1 MATQSV
7 SGDVP
12 AGSSVFTPSADE
24 ERNWFAIFTRS
35 HHEKRV
41 AQYYIERQIEHFLPL
56 YRAVHQWTNYRR
68 VNLELPLFPNY
79 VFVRICRRERVRA
92 LEVPGALYF
101 VSQSNM
107 PAPLPGPEIE
117 CLRAGLHLRSFAPH
131 PYLAA
136 GAKVRV
142 KTGALAGVEGVV
154 LRNKSSCRVVLTI
167 SLIMRSVAVEVEA
180 GDLEFI
186 G

>member
-92 LEVPGALYF
+92 LFCEPEQHAGPAAWARDRMLARRSSSAELCTTS
-101 VSQSNM
+101 VSRGGSE
-107 PAPLPGPEIE
+107 GP
-117 CLRAGLHLRSFAPH
+117 R
-131 PYLAA
+131 
-136 GAKVRV
+136 
-142 KTGALAGVEGVV
+142 
-154 LRNKSSCRVVLTI
+154 
-167 SLIMRSVAVEVEA
+167 
-180 GDLEFI
+180 
-186 G
+186 